1 MVGQLLILQVEWPG
15 HQGALSRTLG
25 EQIVQ
30 TEETLHGNQEESRQE
45 KETLSGQMLVSE
57 IPQSLSRE
65 APLERLFQLQKTP
78 VETGLAPS
86 QARATE
92 HAASPDFLADVRAST
107 EREG

>member
-1 MVGQLLILQVEWPG
+1 
-15 HQGALSRTLG
+15 LG

-65 APLERLFQLQKTP
+65 APLERLLQ
-78 VETGLAPS
+78 
-86 QARATE
+86 
-92 HAASPDFLADVRAST
+92 
-107 EREG
+107 